1 MRYKPYI
8 LTLFFAS
15 VTFILVLAIV
25 RYPQIAFESSLRG
38 LQIWWEVVFPA
49 TLPFMVLSELMLG
62 FGVVHFMGILLEP
75 LMRPLFNV
83 PGTGGFVLAMGFSSG
98 YPVGP
103 KLAARLREQNL
114 VSRSEG
120 ERLLCF
126 TSTSDP
132 IFIFGAVAVGFFHD
146 AVLGVSIAIANF
158 AGAILIGILL
168 RYHDR
173 KGEITPPIREH
184 TDFLLVR
191 ALQAMHRAR
200 IKDNRP
206 LGKLMGDAVLNS
218 FQTLII
224 MGGFI
229 IIFSVVIKFVSL
241 GLLAEL
247 LTLPAALLLAIF
259 HFPSDMSQSLI
270 IGFFEVTQSMQYLSK
285 LAVQVD
291 MQIKISIASAL
302 IAWGGI
308 SVHAQVAS
316 IISSTDLRYQPYFF
330 WKAIHALLT
339 GIICYL
345 IWKPLQPFTA
355 HWFNS
360 LPAFA
365 KNAPQGGMGYT
376 MEAFQYLSQYIII
389 TIFVMS
395 ILSIIPFVIKK
406 LSSRP

>member
-1 MRYKPYI
+1 MRYKSYI
-8 LTLFFAS
+8 LTLFYAS
-15 VTFILVLAIV
+15 ATLILVFSIV

-38 LQIWWEVVFPA
+38 LQIWWDVVFPA
-49 TLPFMVLSELMLG
+49 TLPFMILSELMLG

-103 KLAARLREQNL
+103 KLAARLREQQL

-146 AVLGVSIAIANF
+146 AALGISIAIANF
-158 AGAILIGILL
+158 AGAIIIGILL

-173 KGEITPPIREH
+173 KGESTPPAREH
-184 TDFLLVR
+184 TSPLIFR

-206 LGKLMGDAVLNS
+206 LGKLMGDAVLSS

-229 IIFSVVIKFVSL
+229 IIFSVVIKFVTL
-241 GLLAEL
+241 GLISEILAY
-247 LTLPAALLLAIF
+247 PAALLLALF
-259 HFPSDMSQSLI
+259 HLSTEMSQSLI
-270 IGFFEVTQSMQYLSK
+270 VGFFEVTQSMQYISELTTE
-285 LAVQVD
+285 VN
-291 MQIKISIASAL
+291 MQTKIAIAAAL
-302 IAWGGI
+302 VAWGGI

-316 IISSTDLRYQPYFF
+316 IISSTDLRYQPYFI
-330 WKAIHALLT
+330 WKALHALASGVL
-339 GIICYL
+339 CYL
-345 IWKPLQPFTA
+345 IWTPLQPFTS
-355 HWFNS
+355 HLYQS

-365 KNAPQGGMGYT
+365 KHVPGGGLDYAL
-376 MEAFQYLSQYIII
+376 EAIQHMSQYAII
-389 TIFVMS
+389 TAFVLGLFALIPL
-395 ILSIIPFVIKK
+395 ILQKVYT
-406 LSSRP
+406 RP